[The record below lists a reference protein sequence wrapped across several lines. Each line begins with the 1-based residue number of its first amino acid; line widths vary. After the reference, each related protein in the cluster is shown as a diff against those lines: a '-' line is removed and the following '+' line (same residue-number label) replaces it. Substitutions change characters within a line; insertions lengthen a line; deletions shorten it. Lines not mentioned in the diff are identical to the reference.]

1 MYTPDSNT
9 PLQRFDLASLPIR
22 FDDEGRVCLNDL
34 HKASG
39 GLEKNKPT
47 FWLRN
52 DKTRALIE
60 EFDRTNFDRC
70 ADLHTANMKHG
81 LNSAN
86 SQSLPMGSEIKG
98 ADLHLLP
105 EGPEIKGTDL
115 SLLPKPAV
123 KIVEGRNGGTW
134 IIKPLVYSYAMWVSP
149 KFHRMVCEMLQ
160 AMDEGRLSFN
170 ENTHPADSKIDFIAK
185 ATSKLGL
192 GDEYKMQL
200 LREVMSELTPVTQ
213 VTETP
218 KRTAA
223 KTDWAWVLKQYFEM
237 LNNLEVNK
245 ATHPYAFEEGLF
257 LTRTSYIINCLYQNK
272 KVWARMARHGL
283 TSDRLLKRWCKA
295 QGVVVQDGKEKS
307 IQARRVANCCCFS
320 LQALSELGIEL

>member
-1 MYTPDSNT
+1 MYPQKQAPVFHSQELSSLFLGDTPVRIDKFE
-9 PLQRFDLASLPIR
+9 RY
-22 FDDEGRVCLNDL
+22 CLNDI
-34 HKASG
+34 HKAAGGESRHQPSNWLQNKETQRYLDELASVTLGESSWDSMISDDRCWNSSNASDNRSWNSMNGQKQLVESIQG
-39 GLEKNKPT
+39 GL
-47 FWLRN
+47 L
-52 DKTRALIE
+52 
-60 EFDRTNFDRC
+60 
-70 ADLHTANMKHG
+70 
-81 LNSAN
+81 
-86 SQSLPMGSEIKG
+86 Q
-98 ADLHLLP
+98 
-105 EGPEIKGTDL
+105 
-115 SLLPKPAV
+115 
-123 KIVEGRNGGTW
+123 GTW
-134 IIKPLVYSYAMWVSP
+134 AVRLAALDYARWLSP
-149 KFHRMVCEMLQ
+149 TLHVQMVMLLDAADKGQ
-160 AMDEGRLSFN
+160 MQVTDIA
-170 ENTHPADSKIDFIAK
+170 HPVDSKIDFIAK

-218 KRTAA
+218 KRPAA